1 MACGRVIDPRVT
13 RFLVV
18 NWLPPCLRLSD
29 LHPCSGAPVLAV
41 ASFISTPLKKEP
53 FSTHVL
59 VQARLNLD
67 DAQKEHYRQEL
78 ERMEAEYRTEQQRR
92 LTTNDFDPLV
102 IIGRGAFGEVR
113 ALWDEGQAKE
123 GEEEAKGWN
132 GIEAV
137 AVMLG
142 GRGGVKGEKLKVACL
157 LRIFL
162 NSERMEH
169 LSICPHLP
177 RCPLRQVRLVRKRA
191 DGEIYAMKSMIKEAM
206 VRKNQ
211 VGHVRAERDV
221 LAVADN
227 PWIVTL
233 HYSFQDDHVSREG
246 GKKGGW

>member
-1 MACGRVIDPRVT
+1 
-13 RFLVV
+13 
-18 NWLPPCLRLSD
+18 
-29 LHPCSGAPVLAV
+29 
-41 ASFISTPLKKEP
+41 
-53 FSTHVL
+53 
-59 VQARLNLD
+59 
-67 DAQKEHYRQEL
+67 
-78 ERMEAEYRTEQQRR
+78 
-92 LTTNDFDPLV
+92 
-102 IIGRGAFGEVR
+102 
-113 ALWDEGQAKE
+113 LWDEGQAKE